1 MTDSGKLLRNVS
13 VATALCATTA
23 LLAACGS
30 ARAATAG
37 YVPATHSASASASAE
52 TGGIHTITQKP
63 VDPKA
68 WLIPEN
74 VVSIRVIAQPG
85 WGSTVP
91 PVKRPPARQI
101 ATVSDRSMVDLM
113 AHQLNTL
120 PFGTGALPCPS
131 GDGAYLE
138 LDFYS
143 AGHPKSPS
151 ATATVNHLGCNGV
164 MLSAGRHFLT
174 HEGSV
179 FNHVLKE
186 LGLTFPTR

>member
-13 VATALCATTA
+13 VATALCATAA

-37 YVPATHSASASASAE
+37 YLPATHSASAS
-52 TGGIHTITQKP
+52 TGGTRTAPQKP
-63 VDPKA
+63 VDPRA
-68 WLIPEN
+68 WLIPGN

-85 WGSTVP
+85 WGSTIP
-91 PVKRPPARQI
+91 PGRTPPARQI
-101 ATVSDRSMVDLM
+101 ATVSDRSKVGLV

-120 PFGTGALPCPS
+120 PFGAGPLPCPS

-151 ATATVNHLGCNGV
+151 ATAIVNHLGCNGV
-164 MLSAGRHFLT
+164 LLSDPGRHFLT
-174 HEGSV
+174 HQGSV
-179 FNHVLKE
+179 FNQVLKE

>member
-37 YVPATHSASASASAE
+37 YVPATHPASAA
-52 TGGIHTITQKP
+52 TGGTRAAAQKP

-101 ATVSDRSMVDLM
+101 ATVSDRSTVDLM

-120 PFGTGALPCPS
+120 PFGTGPLPCPS

-164 MLSAGRHFLT
+164 MLSAGRRFLT
-174 HEGSV
+174 HQGSV
-179 FNHVLKE
+179 FDQVLKE

>member
-37 YVPATHSASASASAE
+37 YLPATHSASAA
-52 TGGIHTITQKP
+52 TGSTRTAAQKP

-68 WLIPEN
+68 WLIPADA
-74 VVSIRVIAQPG
+74 VSIRVLARPG
-85 WGSTVP
+85 WGTVP
-91 PVKRPPARQI
+91 PVGKTPPARQI
-101 ATVSDRSMVDLM
+101 ATVSDHSKVGLV

-120 PFGTGALPCPS
+120 PFGLGPFPCPS

-151 ATATVNHLGCNGV
+151 ATAVVNHLGCNGV
-164 MLSAGRHFLT
+164 MLSAGRRFLT
-174 HEGSV
+174 HQGSV
-179 FNHVLKE
+179 FNQVLKE

>member
-1 MTDSGKLLRNVS
+1 MTDAGRLLRNVS
-13 VATALCATTA
+13 AAAALCAATA

-30 ARAATAG
+30 ARAGTADSAAG
-37 YVPATHSASASASAE
+37 AVAPTHSAS
-52 TGGIHTITQKP
+52 TGGTHTITQKS

-68 WLIPEN
+68 WLIPKN

-85 WGSTVP
+85 WGSTLP
-91 PVKRPPARQI
+91 PVEKRPPARPL
-101 ATVSDRSMVDLM
+101 ATVSDRSTVELVG
-113 AHQLNTL
+113 HQLNTL
-120 PFGTGALPCPS
+120 DFGGVVPCGP

-151 ATATVNHLGCNGV
+151 ATAVVNHLGCNGV
-164 MLSAGRHFLT
+164 LLSAPGRPFLT
-174 HEGSV
+174 HQGSV
-179 FNHVLKE
+179 LDHVLKD